1 MVEDVIRE
9 LGHLALGTRLKRLGE
24 RLQAQTQRILD
35 AHEVPI
41 QAAQFPFLA
50 AIDRSG
56 PLTVGEL
63 AEAVGVSQPGAT
75 RALGQL
81 ADEGWV
87 EIANA
92 TDDQRRKS
100 VTLTRQGKRLVETGK
115 REVWPVIDG
124 AVKDACRGLA
134 GTLLEQLAALEEG
147 LGERSLDRRAEA
159 VRARRR

>member
-1 MVEDVIRE
+1 MVNDVVRE
-9 LGHLALGTRLKRLGE
+9 LGHLALGTRLKRIGE

-41 QAAQFPFLA
+41 PAAQFPFLA
-50 AIDRSG
+50 AIDRGG

-63 AEAVGVSQPGAT
+63 AEAVGVTQPGAT
-75 RALGQL
+75 RTLAQL
-81 ADEGWV
+81 AEAGWV

-92 TDDQRRKS
+92 TDDQRRKL

-115 REVWPVIDG
+115 RDVWPVIDG

-134 GTLLEQLAALEEG
+134 GTLLEQLAALEDG
-147 LGERSLDRRAEA
+147 LEERSLERRAETI
-159 VRARRR
+159 RARRR